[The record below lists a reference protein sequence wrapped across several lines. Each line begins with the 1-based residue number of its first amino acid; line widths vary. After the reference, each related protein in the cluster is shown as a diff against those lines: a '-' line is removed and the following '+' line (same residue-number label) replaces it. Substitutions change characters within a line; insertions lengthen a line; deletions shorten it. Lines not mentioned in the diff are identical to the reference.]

1 MNWIAISVIFSIA
14 VTMFNAMI
22 FVLVKFND
30 LKHLDENMK
39 IVITKVDDLVERVS
53 KMEGICSVC
62 AKKLPRAR
70 RTRNRK

>member
-1 MNWIAISVIFSIA
+1 MSWQAIGVVFSILI
-14 VTMFNAMI
+14 TLFNGLI

-39 IVITKVDDLVERVS
+39 LVLTKVGELSERIA

-62 AKKLPRAR
+62 AKKAR
-70 RTRNRK
+70 ISRKR